1 MQTSGTYELTMIL
14 GAATLLLWGV
24 RMIRT
29 GVMRTYGAQIRKILP
44 RALNNSLV
52 ALMIGV
58 GAATALQ
65 SSIAVAVFTSSLAGI
80 GVIPVADGL
89 LLLLGA
95 DAGSAVVAALLTLDL
110 KAIWPV
116 LMFVGYLLHAFFA
129 DTDSPFK
136 QFGRISLGVAMILI
150 ALTFM
155 SQVSSGLASSDLI
168 RIIIS
173 SLGSELLLALLLF
186 AILTWLAH
194 SSIAILLFWASL
206 VQAGVT
212 TDPGLIMAALFGI
225 NLGNAVP
232 PIVMTWNQA
241 PPARRIVWG
250 NAAFKL
256 GGVAACFLA
265 LHWIKNVYGLLPGE
279 PGFRVMI
286 LHILFNIGLIV
297 LFSGFVKPIARVLDR
312 CFVDAVKPVDTVGPK
327 YIPLNADSSARP
339 EAFPVTALSREV
351 LRILGTIQYM
361 LELTHEM
368 LLSGAPE
375 KAEEILKLE
384 NKVDVL
390 FKAVR
395 SYAVDLTRKGIGETD
410 QRKVLALLRYSA
422 SLENSGDV
430 ISKTMVGIPK
440 AMKKDGKKFSVEGR
454 QDLDA
459 LFEYLIGNTQLAAE
473 VIMAWSADSAGVLV
487 QRKRDF
493 KVMCNDRLRS
503 HIDRL
508 SRDVSNT
515 QESSAAHLDLI
526 LDIRWINTQVASI
539 GYDVMP
545 ENEVPGDEVAEE
557 LAARPEI
564 ALEPDKS

>member
-24 RMIRT
+24 RMVRT

-44 RALNNSLV
+44 RALNNFLV

-110 KAIWPV
+110 KAMWPV

-136 QFGRISLGVAMILI
+136 QFGRIALGVAMILI

-168 RIIIS
+168 RVIIS

-212 TDPGLIMAALFGI
+212 NDPALIFAALFGI

-241 PPARRIVWG
+241 APARRIVWG

-256 GGVAACFLA
+256 GGVLACFA
-265 LHWIKNVYGLLPGE
+265 GLHWIKGLYDVLPGE

-286 LHILFNIGLIV
+286 LHILFNVALIV
-297 LFSGFVKPIARVLDR
+297 VFSGLVKPIARLLDR
-312 CFVDAVKPVDTVGPK
+312 CFVEPLKPADMIGPK
-327 YIPLNADSSARP
+327 YIPGSGDAAKP
-339 EAFPVTALSREV
+339 EPFPVTALSREV

-368 LLSGAPE
+368 LLSGEPE
-375 KAEEILKLE
+375 KAEEILRQE

-395 SYAVDLTRKGIGETD
+395 VYAVDLTRKGMGETD

-440 AMKKDGKKFSVEGR
+440 AMKKDGKKFSPQGR
-454 QDLDA
+454 DDLDA
-459 LFEYLIGNTQLAAE
+459 LFDYLIGNAQLAAE

-493 KVMCNDRLRS
+493 KMMCNDSLRR

-508 SRDVSNT
+508 SQDVSNT
-515 QESSAAHLDLI
+515 QESSSAHLDLI

-539 GYDVMP
+539 GYDVLP

-557 LAARPEI
+557 LAARPEVGLDSGTV
-564 ALEPDKS
+564 A